1 MIHQERLS
9 RYITS
14 REVVKAQSSLL
25 DVYESMSISQRQEIK
40 LLLIKNKN
48 NE

>member
-1 MIHQERLS
+1 
-9 RYITS
+9 
-14 REVVKAQSSLL
+14 VKAQSSLL